1 MKVDSLD
8 ELKSAFEEWR
18 RRKRHVRESM
28 PEELLARARRATKQ
42 HGVRTVVGVTRVERA
57 RLLRTGRARGKAP
70 GARSTSRLLRTGRAR
85 GKAPGARST
94 KPKEVPGS
102 VPTFS
107 RLQVSAPSAPKPRPV
122 AEVER
127 SGVTLR
133 VFEQTPE
140 LMGLL
145 SAVCGFTG
153 VR

>member
-28 PEELLARARRATKQ
+28 PQQLLARARRATKK
-42 HGVRTVVGVTRVERA
+42 HGVRAVVRVTRVERA
-57 RLLRTGRARGKAP
+57 RLFRTRPARVKAQ
-70 GARSTSRLLRTGRAR
+70 
-85 GKAPGARST
+85 GARST
-94 KPKEVPGS
+94 KPKGVPGS

-107 RLQVSAPSAPKPRPV
+107 RLEVSAPSAPKPRPV
-122 AEVER
+122 AEVET

-140 LMGLL
+140 MMGLL
-145 SAVCGFTG
+145 SAVCGFGG